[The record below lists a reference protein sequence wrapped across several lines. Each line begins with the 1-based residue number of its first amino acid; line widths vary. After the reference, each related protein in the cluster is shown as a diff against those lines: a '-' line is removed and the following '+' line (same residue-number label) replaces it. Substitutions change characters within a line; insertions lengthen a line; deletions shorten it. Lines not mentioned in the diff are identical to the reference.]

1 MGLDMAKN
9 QERANKGRIIKKMSK
24 DDYVLFDQ
32 SVPIRKAIKKDKLF
46 QPLGENIG
54 LARESEGE

>member
-1 MGLDMAKN
+1 MAKN